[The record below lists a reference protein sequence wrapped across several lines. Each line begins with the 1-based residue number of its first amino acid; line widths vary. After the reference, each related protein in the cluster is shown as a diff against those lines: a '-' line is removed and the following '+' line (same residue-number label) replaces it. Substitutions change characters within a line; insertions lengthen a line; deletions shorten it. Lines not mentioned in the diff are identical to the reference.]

1 VDPLG
6 QTGAVDVNADL
17 EAPVAPARL
26 FAWVDDLG
34 RYPAWLD
41 IVARAEPAEALATD
55 PGPAWEV
62 DLRARLGRL
71 ARSKRLRMVRSTLQP
86 VDDDA
91 VGQVRFERREADQRS
106 HAPWVLTAEVTAT
119 QAGSRLLMH
128 LHYGG
133 SLWGPVLERLLGDE
147 INQSRQRLLTCLE
160 TS

>member
-1 VDPLG
+1 VNVD
-6 QTGAVDVNADL
+6 ADL
-17 EAPVAPARL
+17 EAPVSPPRL

-62 DLRARLGRL
+62 DLRGRLGRL

-86 VDDDA
+86 VGEGDGA
-91 VGQVRFERREADQRS
+91 GQVRFERREADGRS

-119 QAGSRLLMH
+119 DSGSRLLMH

-133 SLWGPVLERLLGDE
+133 GLWGPVLERLLGDE
-147 INQSRQRLLTCLE
+147 ITKSRRRLLDCLE
-160 TS
+160 SEPAS